1 MSTIINII
9 AIPTVVFIGLYCIG
23 LTMFRNKVQRYK
35 FYYAIAPSVFNKI
48 DLFGVKEFIKLN
60 DNNSGK
66 FFEMVY
72 SQGGGK
78 WLSEVAV

>member
-1 MSTIINII
+1 M
-9 AIPTVVFIGLYCIG
+9 VVFIGLHCMG
-23 LTMFRNKVQRYK
+23 LTMFQNKVQRYK

-48 DLFGVKEFIKLN
+48 DLFRVKEFIELN
-60 DNNSGK
+60 DNNSDK

-78 WLSEVAV
+78 